1 MVSFKHPL
9 TSTVT
14 KCAGGLVS
22 LKEIK
27 GAVVGEI
34 EKDHIVKVPAVCNVV
49 PAEELDAELL
59 FVRLHRLREEG
70 AHEELK
76 EGVAPPS
83 NREVRC

>member
-9 TSTVT
+9 ACTVT
-14 KCAGGLVS
+14 KCAGGLVA
-22 LKEIK
+22 LKEVK
-27 GAVVGEI
+27 GPVVGEI
-34 EKDHIVKVPAVCNVV
+34 KKDHVVKVPAVRNVV